1 MPNDS
6 AEDGVSVAVFVAAF
20 NETVAG
26 IVEPMDVA
34 FNTTVDDETL
44 PASMDSLNR
53 IVTVVLIET
62 SAAPL
67 TGETDKTDGGV
78 VSGAPAVVKTD
89 DTLAASGF
97 PETSLA
103 LVVAL
108 SV

>member
-1 MPNDS
+1 VPNDNG
-6 AEDGVSVAVFVAAF
+6 ADGVTVAVFVAAF

-26 IVEPMDVA
+26 IVEPVDVA
-34 FNTTVDDETL
+34 FNSTVDDDTV
-44 PASMDSLNR
+44 PASMDSLDR

-67 TGETDKTDGGV
+67 MGETVKTDGGV

-103 LVVAL
+103 LVVAV